1 VQKAAMQLTKHLNR
15 EDHMVYRRR
24 PSDSWRRITQEQ
36 GVVFDPECIEL
47 MTDAYLAA
55 CQILGLKE
63 HLDDGVTR
71 LVALRII
78 KAAANGERDPDK
90 LYEQGVRNFAW
101 LHQATQRS

>member
-1 VQKAAMQLTKHLNR
+1 MAKIPRDT
-15 EDHMVYRRR
+15 RRR
-24 PSDSWRRITQEQ
+24 TIQEQ
-36 GVVFDPECIEL
+36 GVAFEPESVEL

-55 CQILGLKE
+55 CQMLGLRE
-63 HLDDGVTR
+63 HHDDGVTR